1 MILMRHGQSEFN
13 VVYSV
18 TRVDPGIRDPVLTEE
33 GRRQAWAAAEALA
46 GAGVR
51 RVLASPYRRALQTAA
66 IIAESLDLPVSVDPI
81 VGERAAFACDVGSPV
96 SALCREW
103 PGLRLDHLPESWWP
117 RLEESHDSLLMR
129 CARFRDRVLADTERQ
144 DLLVVSHWGFIRGLT
159 GQRITNATWLRYDPV
174 ATMPL
179 VEPWVDP

>member
-18 TRVDPGIRDPVLTEE
+18 TRVDPGIRDPSLTEE
-33 GRRQAWAAAEALA
+33 GRRQARDAAEAL
-46 GAGVR
+46 GQSGLR
-51 RVLASPYRRALQTAA
+51 RILASPYRRALQTAS
-66 IIAESLDLPVSVDPI
+66 IIAESLDLPIEVDPI

-96 SALCREW
+96 SALAHEYPR
-103 PGLRLDHLPESWWP
+103 LRLDHLPESWWP
-117 RLEESHDSLLMR
+117 SMEESHDSLLIR
-129 CARFRDRVLADTERQ
+129 CARFRDRALADATRGE
-144 DLLVVSHWGFIRGLT
+144 LLVVSHWGFIRGLT

-174 ATMPL
+174 STMPL